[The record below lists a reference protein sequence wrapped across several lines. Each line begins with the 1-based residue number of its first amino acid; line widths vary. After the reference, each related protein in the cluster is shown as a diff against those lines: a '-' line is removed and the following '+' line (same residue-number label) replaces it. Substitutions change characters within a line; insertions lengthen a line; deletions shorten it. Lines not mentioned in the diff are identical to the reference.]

1 MRRCLYTLLLPL
13 ALAPPLAGA
22 AGGPNGEPS
31 FTLTAAEKKFLEL
44 TNAERIKNK
53 LPPLKLNLTLSKV
66 ARAHS
71 ENMAR
76 QGKMVH
82 VLDGK
87 DQFARIKG
95 SGYRYRFAGENL
107 ARGDVEVAEMV
118 ETLMKSPS
126 HRANILKP
134 EYTEIGVGLAP
145 APKERT
151 YYTQVFASPKMPPK
165 AAP

>member
-13 ALAPPLAGA
+13 ASAPLLAGG
-22 AGGPNGEPS
+22 AGGPKGEPGY
-31 FTLTAAEKKFLEL
+31 TLTAAEKQFLEL
-44 TNAERIKNK
+44 TNAERVKNK
-53 LPPLKLNLTLSKV
+53 LPPLKLSLTLSKV

-95 SGYRYRFAGENL
+95 SGYRYRYAGENVG
-107 ARGDVEVAEMV
+107 RGNVEVAEMV
-118 ETLMKSPS
+118 ETLMKSPG
-126 HRANILKP
+126 HRANILKK

-145 APKERT
+145 APEELT
-151 YYTQVFASPKMPPK
+151 YYTQVFALPKVPPK
-165 AAP
+165 DTP